1 MIFHPTPLQ
10 GAHTVELEKRGD
22 ERGFFAR
29 FFCEREFAAAG
40 IETRFPQINN
50 SLTAKKGTLRGLHY
64 QLPPASEA
72 KVVRCLR
79 GSLYDLILDLRPGS
93 PSFGNWFGA
102 VLSADN
108 RLMMVVPRG
117 FAHGYLTLEDDTEAL
132 YMSSAFYDPERE
144 RGIRFDDPR
153 FAIAWPIVPEE
164 VSQKDRS
171 WPDFDPEYHGVSQ
184 LRGL

>member
-1 MIFHPTPLQ
+1 MIFHPTPLR
-10 GAHTVELEKRGD
+10 GAYTIELEKRGD

-29 FFCEREFAAAG
+29 LFCEREFAAAG
-40 IETRFPQINN
+40 IETHFQQINN
-50 SLTAKKGTLRGLHY
+50 SLTVKKGTLRGLHY

-72 KVVRCLR
+72 KVLRCIR
-79 GSLYDLILDLRPGS
+79 GSLYDMILDIRPDSETFGQ
-93 PSFGNWFGA
+93 SFGV
-102 VLSADN
+102 VLNAEN

-117 FAHGYLTLEDDTEAL
+117 FAHGYLTLEDGTEAL

-171 WPDFDPEYHGVSQ
+171 WPNFDPGYHDIDQ
-184 LRGL
+184 FKGL